1 MSVALQLDPRYLAIL
16 CQIFDNHLKDQSVE
30 VLAYGSRLTANFH
43 SGSDLDLVIRNTKD
57 RSLSVKHI
65 FDLIEDI
72 RESDIPILVDVLDWA
87 RIPDEFHTQIE
98 RQHVVIWPRGQR
110 ISLC

>member
-1 MSVALQLDPRYLAIL
+1 MPVALQLDPRYLAML
-16 CQIFDNHLKDQSVE
+16 RAIFDRHLKDQAVE

-57 RSLSVKHI
+57 RSLPVKRM
-65 FDLIEDI
+65 FDLLEDI
-72 RESDIPILVDVLDWA
+72 RESNVPILVDVLDWA

-98 RQHVVIWPRGQR
+98 RQHLVIWPVG
-110 ISLC
+110 

>member
-1 MSVALQLDPRYLAIL
+1 MPAALQLDPRYLAML
-16 CQIFDNHLKDQSVE
+16 RLIFDKYLKDQSVE

-57 RSLSVKHI
+57 RSLPVKHM
-65 FDLIEDI
+65 FDLLEDI
-72 RESDIPILVDVLDWA
+72 RESNVPILVDVLDWA

-98 RQHVVIWPRGQR
+98 RQHLVIWPVG
-110 ISLC
+110 